1 MQLKKIKILIIHPL
15 GRAGSLFLQSLLDM
29 HSQILILPD
38 RFKFYTLIPK
48 YIDNLENELDKLILK
63 SNIVLFDIEKGYY
76 GSKRNNIVGF
86 EKNRN
91 KKIKINKIIFKK
103 KFFELKKKLNIKKI
117 TRQEFFILFHA
128 SYRSCYDKN
137 FIFNKIK
144 YILYHPH
151 NDINEFKELKND
163 FQRAKVLILIR
174 DPRQD
179 FYSSFKV
186 QKKRQFFKININKF
200 YFYIFFINF
209 LKNFLNTINTIHN
222 EPSSSVK
229 FVLLNDMHIKSNFFL
244 KNLCK
249 FLKIKN
255 EKSLR
260 KTTINNYIW
269 YGNATLPSPISFNK
283 KFKDDWYYGLE
294 KTYAIRIERICE
306 FYFKYF
312 GKKFK
317 NKKFHNFFM
326 TKSNILKDLKL
337 SSYIEFLFYNLG
349 DSFHYMLDRFTPG
362 RAYLFFCELLL
373 FIKKIIFLPL
383 HFVKIK
389 KNVTENI
396 LENFKQTK
404 TIKKKDKIRNL
415 INS

>member
-151 NDINEFKELKND
+151 NDINEFKELKNG
-163 FQRAKVLILIR
+163 FARA
-174 DPRQD
+174 
-179 FYSSFKV
+179 
-186 QKKRQFFKININKF
+186 
-200 YFYIFFINF
+200 
-209 LKNFLNTINTIHN
+209 
-222 EPSSSVK
+222 
-229 FVLLNDMHIKSNFFL
+229 LLSQ
-244 KNLCK
+244 
-249 FLKIKN
+249 
-255 EKSLR
+255 
-260 KTTINNYIW
+260 
-269 YGNATLPSPISFNK
+269 PISA
-283 KFKDDWYYGLE
+283 
-294 KTYAIRIERICE
+294 T
-306 FYFKYF
+306 
-312 GKKFK
+312 
-317 NKKFHNFFM
+317 
-326 TKSNILKDLKL
+326 
-337 SSYIEFLFYNLG
+337 
-349 DSFHYMLDRFTPG
+349 
-362 RAYLFFCELLL
+362 
-373 FIKKIIFLPL
+373 
-383 HFVKIK
+383 
-389 KNVTENI
+389 
-396 LENFKQTK
+396 
-404 TIKKKDKIRNL
+404 
-415 INS
+415 